1 MNKVILFKKIYI
13 NIIIIIIIIIIIHEQ
28 LSQEIERLAWVDRHL
43 TDSGETWSGEERSPP
58 EDTAEVPINL
68 ETNHRK
74 KVQKQKL
81 KIMITTEKKT
91 LSVNKEAIERVS
103 SKKYPKV

>member
-43 TDSGETWSGEERSPP
+43 TDSGET
-58 EDTAEVPINL
+58 
-68 ETNHRK
+68 
-74 KVQKQKL
+74 
-81 KIMITTEKKT
+81 
-91 LSVNKEAIERVS
+91 
-103 SKKYPKV
+103 

>member
-1 MNKVILFKKIYI
+1 MIIIIISITIIIIIII
-13 NIIIIIIIIIIIHEQ
+13 NIIIIIIPKQ
-28 LSQEIERLAWVDRHL
+28 LSQDIKRLEWVDRHL
-43 TDSGETWSGEERSPP
+43 TDSGETWSGEESSPP

-74 KVQKQKL
+74 KLQKQKL

-103 SKKYPKV
+103 SKNPKV

>member
-1 MNKVILFKKIYI
+1 MIIIIIIITIIIIIII
-13 NIIIIIIIIIIIHEQ
+13 NIIIIIIIHKQ
-28 LSQEIERLAWVDRHL
+28 LSQDIERLEWVDRHL
-43 TDSGETWSGEERSPP
+43 TDSGGTWSGEESSPP

-74 KVQKQKL
+74 KVQKQTL

-91 LSVNKEAIERVS
+91 LSANKEAIERMS

>member
-1 MNKVILFKKIYI
+1 MIII
-13 NIIIIIIIIIIIHEQ
+13 NIIIIIIIIIIINIIIIIHKQ
-28 LSQEIERLAWVDRHL
+28 LSQDIERLAWVDRHL
-43 TDSGETWSGEERSPP
+43 TDSGETWSGEESSPP

-74 KVQKQKL
+74 KVQKQKH

-91 LSVNKEAIERVS
+91 LSANKEAIERMS

>member
-1 MNKVILFKKIYI
+1 MIIIIISITIIIIIII
-13 NIIIIIIIIIIIHEQ
+13 NIIIIIIHKQ
-28 LSQEIERLAWVDRHL
+28 LSQDIERLEWADRHL
-43 TDSGETWSGEERSPP
+43 TDSGETWSGEESSPP

-68 ETNHRK
+68 KTNHRK

-91 LSVNKEAIERVS
+91 LSANKEAMERVS

>member
-1 MNKVILFKKIYI
+1 MIIIIIIITIIIITI
-13 NIIIIIIIIIIIHEQ
+13 NIIIIIIIIHKQ
-28 LSQEIERLAWVDRHL
+28 LSQDIERLEWVERHL
-43 TDSGETWSGEERSPP
+43 TDSGETWSGEESSPP
-58 EDTAEVPINL
+58 EGTAEVPINL
-68 ETNHRK
+68 ETNHWK

-91 LSVNKEAIERVS
+91 SNVNKEAIERVS